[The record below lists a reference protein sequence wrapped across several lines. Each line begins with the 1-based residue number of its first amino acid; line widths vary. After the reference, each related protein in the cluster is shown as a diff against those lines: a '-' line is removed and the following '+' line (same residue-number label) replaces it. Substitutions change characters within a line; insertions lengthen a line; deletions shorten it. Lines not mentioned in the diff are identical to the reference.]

1 MRLITTKVPAPVAG
15 VPELERF
22 IDRFF
27 GVPHFQNVLPPLETA
42 WVPPLDYVET
52 EKAFI
57 VRLEVPGIPKENLDI
72 NLDGLILT
80 ITGHREVVKEYENEN
95 IIANERMMGRFVRAL
110 RLPMPVLEDKIEATV
125 HDGVMVIT
133 LPKTTVVPKSRITI
147 K

>member
-1 MRLITTKVPAPVAG
+1 MRLITTKMPAPVAG

-27 GVPHFQNVLPPLETA
+27 GAPLLGHGLPPMETA

-72 NLDGLILT
+72 NLEGLVLT
-80 ITGHREVVKEYENEN
+80 VTGHREAVKEFENEN
-95 IIANERMMGRFVRAL
+95 VIVNERMMGRFVRAL
-110 RLPMPVLEDKIEATV
+110 RLPVPVLEEKIEATV

-133 LPKTTVVPKSRITI
+133 LPKMTVAPKSRITI